1 MIMARYLEKGENA
14 MNLHIV
20 PSGKDDA
27 ILYYAVSI
35 RKGKKT
41 TSKNVSRI
49 GRLSELRKEYPDP
62 IAHFRAEAKRL
73 TDEGKSE
80 SSFEIPANLML
91 DPMKKRRIMLGYIF
105 PQSVYY
111 SLGLDTVMRGIR
123 NESKTTYDFNRI
135 MRDLIIGRVLSPLSK
150 NSTYEK
156 AFSFPE
162 PPDYDLHHVY
172 RSLSLMAEN
181 FDLIEEKAFKGM
193 KKYADVDT
201 SVTYY
206 DCTNF
211 YFETEEQDG
220 FRTYGKSKE
229 NRPNP
234 IVQMGLFLDRNGLP
248 ISMCINPGK
257 TNEQKTMIPL
267 EKLMTERFGIEKF
280 VVCAD
285 CGLSGKRNLRFNS
298 TENHGFVVTKS
309 LKKVSEEVRAKLM
322 GDDGWKR
329 FGDASGRLYSLK
341 EIREDANLRD
351 VIFYHDERFVAESDG
366 FEERIVTTYCGRMRE
381 YQRSVRERQL
391 QRAMELVSQGK
402 IRKGV
407 NQNDVRRFIVVD
419 SVTEKGEVAEKKV
432 FSIDSERF
440 EEESKYDGF
449 YAVTTDLADDPGE
462 IIRINKGRWEIE
474 ESFRIMKSDFD
485 ARPVFMS
492 REDRIRAHFLTCY
505 LAYMIFRIIEQKLNK
520 GDVRYTDAEIL
531 RTLRDYEAID
541 AESFYVGA
549 MEGKAVKALEGT
561 FGLVGSMTAFSK
573 AQFRRLVAR
582 SKKQEI

>member
-1 MIMARYLEKGENA
+1 

-41 TSKNVSRI
+41 TSKNVRRI
-49 GRLSELRKEYPDP
+49 GRLSELKKEYTDP

-73 TDEGKSE
+73 TDEGRSE
-80 SSFEIPANLML
+80 SSFDIPANLML
-91 DPMKKRRIMLGYIF
+91 DPMKRRRVMLGYIF

-111 SLGLDTVMRGIR
+111 SLGLDMVMRGIR
-123 NESKTTYDFNRI
+123 NESKATYDFNRI

-150 NSTYEK
+150 SSTYEK

-162 PPDYDLHHVY
+162 PPDYDLQHVY
-172 RSLSLMAEN
+172 RSLSLMAKN

-211 YFETEEQDG
+211 YFEIEEEDG

-267 EKLMTERFGIEKF
+267 EKMMTERFGIEKF

-309 LKKVSEEVRAKLM
+309 LKKVGEDVRARLM
-322 GDDGWKR
+322 GDGGWKR

-341 EIREDANLRD
+341 EIREDTNLRD
-351 VIFYHDERFVAESDG
+351 VIFYHDERFAMGSDG
-366 FEERIVTTYCGRMRE
+366 FEERIVTTYCGRLRE

-391 QRAMELVSQGK
+391 QRAMELVRQGK

-419 SVTEKGEVAEKKV
+419 SVTENGEVAEKKV
-432 FSIDSERF
+432 FSIDRERF
-440 EEESKYDGF
+440 EEESEYDGF
-449 YAVTTDLADDPGE
+449 YAVTTDLDDDPGE
-462 IIRINKGRWEIE
+462 IIRINRGRWEIE

-485 ARPVFMS
+485 GRPVFVS

-505 LAYMIFRIIEQKLNK
+505 LAFMIFRIIEQKLNK
-520 GDVRYTDAEIL
+520 GDVRYTDPEIL

-549 MEGKAVKALEGT
+549 MEGKAVRALEST
-561 FGLVGSMTAFSK
+561 FGLVGSMTALSK

-582 SKKQEI
+582 SKKEKI

>member
-1 MIMARYLEKGENA
+1 

-41 TSKNVSRI
+41 TSKNVRRI
-49 GRLSELRKEYPDP
+49 GRLSELKKEYTDP

-91 DPMKKRRIMLGYIF
+91 DPMKKRRVMLGYIF

-111 SLGLDTVMRGIR
+111 SLGLDMVMRGIR
-123 NESKTTYDFNRI
+123 NESKVTYDFNRI

-150 NSTYEK
+150 SSTYEK

-162 PPDYDLHHVY
+162 PPDYDLQHVY
-172 RSLSLMAEN
+172 RSLSLMAKN

-211 YFETEEQDG
+211 YFEIEEEDG

-248 ISMCINPGK
+248 ISMCINPGR

-309 LKKVSEEVRAKLM
+309 LKKVSEDVRARLM
-322 GDDGWKR
+322 GDGGWKR

-351 VIFYHDERFVAESDG
+351 VIFYHDERFAMGSDG
-366 FEERIVTTYCGRMRE
+366 FEERIVTTYCGRLRE

-391 QRAMELVSQGK
+391 QRAMELVRQGK

-419 SVTEKGEVAEKKV
+419 SVTENGEVAEKKV
-432 FSIDSERF
+432 FSIDRERF
-440 EEESKYDGF
+440 EEESEYDGF
-449 YAVTTDLADDPGE
+449 YAVTTDLDDDPGE
-462 IIRINKGRWEIE
+462 IIRINRGRWEIE

-485 ARPVFMS
+485 GRPVFVS

-505 LAYMIFRIIEQKLNK
+505 LAFMIFRIIEQKLNK
-520 GDVRYTDAEIL
+520 GDVRYTDPEIL

-541 AESFYVGA
+541 AENFYVGA
-549 MEGKAVKALEGT
+549 MEGKAVRALEST
-561 FGLVGSMTAFSK
+561 FGLVGSMTALSK

-582 SKKQEI
+582 SKKEKI

>member
-1 MIMARYLEKGENA
+1 

-41 TSKNVSRI
+41 TSKNVRRI
-49 GRLSELRKEYPDP
+49 GRLSELKKEYTDP

-73 TDEGKSE
+73 TDEGRSE

-91 DPMKKRRIMLGYIF
+91 DPMKKRRVMLGYIF

-111 SLGLDTVMRGIR
+111 SLGLDMVMRGIR
-123 NESKTTYDFNRI
+123 NESKATYDFNRI

-150 NSTYEK
+150 SSTYEK

-162 PPDYDLHHVY
+162 PPDYDLQHVY
-172 RSLSLMAEN
+172 RSLSLMAKS

-211 YFETEEQDG
+211 YFEIEEEDG

-248 ISMCINPGK
+248 ISMCINPGR

-309 LKKVSEEVRAKLM
+309 LKKVSEDVRARLM
-322 GDDGWKR
+322 GDGGWKR

-351 VIFYHDERFVAESDG
+351 VIFYHDERFAMGSDG
-366 FEERIVTTYCGRMRE
+366 FEERIVTTYCGRLRE

-391 QRAMELVSQGK
+391 QRAMELIRQGK

-419 SVTEKGEVAEKKV
+419 SVTENGEVAEKKV
-432 FSIDSERF
+432 FSIDRERF
-440 EEESKYDGF
+440 EEESEYDGF
-449 YAVTTDLADDPGE
+449 YAVTTDLDDDPGE
-462 IIRINKGRWEIE
+462 IIRINRGRWEIE

-485 ARPVFMS
+485 GRPVFVS

-505 LAYMIFRIIEQKLNK
+505 LAFMIFRIIEQKLNK
-520 GDVRYTDAEIL
+520 GDVRYTDPEIL

-549 MEGKAVKALEGT
+549 MEGKAVRALEST
-561 FGLVGSMTAFSK
+561 FGLVGSMTALSK

-582 SKKQEI
+582 TKKEKI

>member
-1 MIMARYLEKGENA
+1 

-41 TSKNVSRI
+41 TSKNVRRI
-49 GRLSELRKEYPDP
+49 GRLSELKKEYTDP

-73 TDEGKSE
+73 TDEGRSE

-91 DPMKKRRIMLGYIF
+91 DPMKKRRVMLGYIF

-111 SLGLDTVMRGIR
+111 SLGLDMVMRGIR
-123 NESKTTYDFNRI
+123 NESKATYDFNRI

-150 NSTYEK
+150 SSTYEK

-162 PPDYDLHHVY
+162 PPDYDLQHVY
-172 RSLSLMAEN
+172 RSLSLMAKN

-211 YFETEEQDG
+211 YFEIEEEDG

-234 IVQMGLFLDRNGLP
+234 IVQMGIFLDRNGLP
-248 ISMCINPGK
+248 ISMCINPGR

-309 LKKVSEEVRAKLM
+309 LKRVSEDVRARLM
-322 GDDGWKR
+322 GDGGWKR

-351 VIFYHDERFVAESDG
+351 VIFYHDERFAMGSDG
-366 FEERIVTTYCGRMRE
+366 FEERIVTTYCGRLRE

-391 QRAMELVSQGK
+391 QRAMELVRQGK

-419 SVTEKGEVAEKKV
+419 SVTENGEVAEKKV
-432 FSIDSERF
+432 FSIDRERF
-440 EEESKYDGF
+440 EEESEYDGF
-449 YAVTTDLADDPGE
+449 YAVTTDLDDDPGE
-462 IIRINKGRWEIE
+462 IIRINRGRWEIE

-485 ARPVFMS
+485 GRPVFVS

-505 LAYMIFRIIEQKLNK
+505 LAFMIFRIIEQKLNK
-520 GDVRYTDAEIL
+520 GDVRYTDPEIL
-531 RTLRDYEAID
+531 RTLRDYEAVD

-549 MEGKAVKALEGT
+549 MEGKA
-561 FGLVGSMTAFSK
+561 
-573 AQFRRLVAR
+573 AR
-582 SKKQEI
+582 GA

>member
-1 MIMARYLEKGENA
+1 

-41 TSKNVSRI
+41 TSKNVRRI
-49 GRLSELRKEYPDP
+49 GRLSELKKEYTDP

-73 TDEGKSE
+73 TDEGRSE

-91 DPMKKRRIMLGYIF
+91 DPMKKRRVMLGYIF

-111 SLGLDTVMRGIR
+111 SLGLDMVMRGIR
-123 NESKTTYDFNRI
+123 NESKATYDFNRI

-150 NSTYEK
+150 SSTYEK

-162 PPDYDLHHVY
+162 PPDYDLQHVY
-172 RSLSLMAEN
+172 RSLSLMAKS

-211 YFETEEQDG
+211 YFEIEEEDG

-248 ISMCINPGK
+248 ISMCINPGR

-309 LKKVSEEVRAKLM
+309 LKKVSEDVRARLM
-322 GDDGWKR
+322 GDGGWKR

-351 VIFYHDERFVAESDG
+351 VIFYHDERFAMGSDG
-366 FEERIVTTYCGRMRE
+366 FEERIVTTYCGRLRE

-391 QRAMELVSQGK
+391 QRAMELVRQGK

-419 SVTEKGEVAEKKV
+419 SVTENGEVAEKKV
-432 FSIDSERF
+432 FSIDRERF
-440 EEESKYDGF
+440 EEESEYDGF
-449 YAVTTDLADDPGE
+449 YAVTTDLDDDPGE
-462 IIRINKGRWEIE
+462 IIRINRGRWEIE

-485 ARPVFMS
+485 GRPVFVS

-505 LAYMIFRIIEQKLNK
+505 LAFMIFRIIEQKLNK
-520 GDVRYTDAEIL
+520 GDVRYTDPEIL

-541 AESFYVGA
+541 AENFYVGA
-549 MEGKAVKALEGT
+549 MEGKAVRALEST

-582 SKKQEI
+582 SKKEKI

>member
-1 MIMARYLEKGENA
+1 

-41 TSKNVSRI
+41 TSKNVRRI
-49 GRLSELRKEYPDP
+49 GRLSELKKEYTDP

-73 TDEGKSE
+73 TDEGRSE

-91 DPMKKRRIMLGYIF
+91 DPMKKRRVMLGYIF

-111 SLGLDTVMRGIR
+111 SLGLDMVMRGIR
-123 NESKTTYDFNRI
+123 NESKATYDFNRI

-150 NSTYEK
+150 SSTYEK

-162 PPDYDLHHVY
+162 PPDYDLQHVY
-172 RSLSLMAEN
+172 RSLSLMAKN

-211 YFETEEQDG
+211 YFEIEEEDG

-248 ISMCINPGK
+248 ISMCINPGR

-309 LKKVSEEVRAKLM
+309 LKKVSEDVRARLM
-322 GDDGWKR
+322 GDGGWKR

-341 EIREDANLRD
+341 EIREDPNLRD
-351 VIFYHDERFVAESDG
+351 VIFYHDERFAMGSDG
-366 FEERIVTTYCGRMRE
+366 FEERIVTTYCGRLRE

-391 QRAMELVSQGK
+391 QRAMELVRQGK

-419 SVTEKGEVAEKKV
+419 SVTENGEVAEKKV
-432 FSIDSERF
+432 FSIDRERF
-440 EEESKYDGF
+440 EEESEYDGF
-449 YAVTTDLADDPGE
+449 YAVTTDLDDDPGE
-462 IIRINKGRWEIE
+462 IIRINRGRWEIE

-485 ARPVFMS
+485 GRPVFVS

-505 LAYMIFRIIEQKLNK
+505 LAFMIFRIIEQKLNK
-520 GDVRYTDAEIL
+520 GDVRYTDPEIL

-541 AESFYVGA
+541 AENFYVGA
-549 MEGKAVKALEGT
+549 MEGKAVRALEST

-582 SKKQEI
+582 SKKEKI

>member
-1 MIMARYLEKGENA
+1 

-41 TSKNVSRI
+41 TSKNVRRI
-49 GRLSELRKEYPDP
+49 GRLSELKKEYTDP

-73 TDEGKSE
+73 TDEGRSE

-91 DPMKKRRIMLGYIF
+91 DPMKKRRVMLGYIF

-111 SLGLDTVMRGIR
+111 SLGLDMVMRGIR
-123 NESKTTYDFNRI
+123 NESKVTYDFNRI
-135 MRDLIIGRVLSPLSK
+135 MRDLVIGRVLSPLSK
-150 NSTYEK
+150 SSTYEK

-162 PPDYDLHHVY
+162 PPDYDLQHVY
-172 RSLSLMAEN
+172 RSLSLMAKN

-211 YFETEEQDG
+211 YFEIEEEDG

-248 ISMCINPGK
+248 ISMCINPGR

-267 EKLMTERFGIEKF
+267 EKMMTERFGIEKF

-309 LKKVSEEVRAKLM
+309 LKKVSEDVRARLM
-322 GDDGWKR
+322 GDGGWKR

-351 VIFYHDERFVAESDG
+351 VIFYHDERFAMGSDG
-366 FEERIVTTYCGRMRE
+366 FEERIVTTYCGRLRE

-391 QRAMELVSQGK
+391 QRAMELIRQGK

-419 SVTEKGEVAEKKV
+419 SVTENGEVAEKKV
-432 FSIDSERF
+432 FSIDRERF
-440 EEESKYDGF
+440 EEESEYDGF
-449 YAVTTDLADDPGE
+449 YAVTTDLDDDPGE
-462 IIRINKGRWEIE
+462 IIRINRGRWEIE

-485 ARPVFMS
+485 GRPVFVS

-505 LAYMIFRIIEQKLNK
+505 LAFMIFRIIEQKLNK
-520 GDVRYTDAEIL
+520 GDVRYTDPEIL

-549 MEGKAVKALEGT
+549 MEGKAVRALEST

-582 SKKQEI
+582 SKKEKI

>member
-1 MIMARYLEKGENA
+1 

-49 GRLSELRKEYPDP
+49 GRLSELKKEYGDP

-73 TDEGKSE
+73 TEEGKSE
-80 SSFEIPANLML
+80 ASFEIPADLML
-91 DPMKKRRIMLGYIF
+91 DPTKKRRIMLGYIF
-105 PQSVYY
+105 PQTVYY
-111 SLGLDTVMRGIR
+111 SLGLDSIMRGIR
-123 NESKTTYDFNRI
+123 NESKVTYDFNRI

-172 RSLSLMAEN
+172 RSLSLMSKS

-211 YFETEEQDG
+211 YFEIEEEDG

-248 ISMCINPGK
+248 VSMCINPGK

-285 CGLSGKRNLRFNS
+285 GGLSGKRNLRFNS

-309 LKKVSEEVRAKLM
+309 LKKAGKDVRERLM
-322 GDDGWKR
+322 GDGGWKR
-329 FGDASGRLYSLK
+329 FGDVSGRLYSLK
-341 EIREDANLRD
+341 EIREDANLMD
-351 VIFYHDERFVAESDG
+351 DIFYHDEKFAAESDG
-366 FEERIVTTYCGRMRE
+366 FVERIVTTYCGRLRE

-391 QRAMELVSQGK
+391 ERAMDLVREGK
-402 IRKGV
+402 LRKGV

-419 SVTEKGEVAEKKV
+419 SVTENGEVAEKKL
-432 FSIDSERF
+432 FSIDRERF

-449 YAVTTDLADDPGE
+449 YAVTTDLDDDPGE
-462 IIRINKGRWEIE
+462 IIRINRGRWEIE
-474 ESFRIMKSDFD
+474 ESFRIMKSDFNG
-485 ARPVFMS
+485 RPVFMS

-505 LAYMIFRIIEQKLNK
+505 LAFMIFRIIEQKLNK
-520 GDVRYTDAEIL
+520 GEVKYTDAEIL
-531 RTLRDYEAID
+531 RTLKDYEAVD
-541 AESFYVGA
+541 MESFYVGA
-549 MEGKAVKALEGT
+549 MEGKAVRALEST

-573 AQFRRLVAR
+573 AKFRRLEEAVWTPP
-582 SKKQEI
+582 

>member
-1 MIMARYLEKGENA
+1 

-41 TSKNVSRI
+41 TSKNVRRI
-49 GRLSELRKEYPDP
+49 GRLSELKKEYTDP

-80 SSFEIPANLML
+80 PSFEIPANVML
-91 DPMKKRRIMLGYIF
+91 DPMKKRRVMLGYIF

-111 SLGLDTVMRGIR
+111 SLGLDMVMRGIR
-123 NESKTTYDFNRI
+123 NESKATYDFNRI

-150 NSTYEK
+150 SSTYEK

-162 PPDYDLHHVY
+162 PPDYDLQHVY
-172 RSLSLMAEN
+172 RSLSLMAKN

-211 YFETEEQDG
+211 YFEIEEEDG

-248 ISMCINPGK
+248 ISMGINPGR

-267 EKLMTERFGIEKF
+267 EKMMTERFGIEKF

-309 LKKVSEEVRAKLM
+309 LKKVSEDVRARLM
-322 GDDGWKR
+322 GDGGWKR

-351 VIFYHDERFVAESDG
+351 VIFYHDERFAMGSDG
-366 FEERIVTTYCGRMRE
+366 FEERIVTTYCGRLRE

-391 QRAMELVSQGK
+391 QRAMELVRQGK

-419 SVTEKGEVAEKKV
+419 SVTENGEVAEKKV
-432 FSIDSERF
+432 FSIDRERF
-440 EEESKYDGF
+440 EEESEYDGF
-449 YAVTTDLADDPGE
+449 YAVTTDLDDDPGE
-462 IIRINKGRWEIE
+462 IIRINRGRWEIE

-485 ARPVFMS
+485 GRPVFVS

-505 LAYMIFRIIEQKLNK
+505 LAFMIFRIIEQKLNK
-520 GDVRYTDAEIL
+520 GDVRYTDPEIL

-541 AESFYVGA
+541 AENFYVGA
-549 MEGKAVKALEGT
+549 MEGKAVRALEST

-582 SKKQEI
+582 SKKEKI

>member
-1 MIMARYLEKGENA
+1 

-41 TSKNVSRI
+41 TSKNVRRI
-49 GRLSELRKEYPDP
+49 GRLSELKKEYTDP

-73 TDEGKSE
+73 TDEGRSE

-91 DPMKKRRIMLGYIF
+91 DPMKRRRVMLGYIF

-111 SLGLDTVMRGIR
+111 SLGLDMVMRGIR
-123 NESKTTYDFNRI
+123 NESKATYDFNRI
-135 MRDLIIGRVLSPLSK
+135 MRDLVIGRVLSPLSK
-150 NSTYEK
+150 SSTYEK

-162 PPDYDLHHVY
+162 PPDYDLQHVY
-172 RSLSLMAEN
+172 RSLSLMAKN

-211 YFETEEQDG
+211 YFEIEDEDG

-248 ISMCINPGK
+248 ISMCINPGR

-309 LKKVSEEVRAKLM
+309 LKKVSEDVRARLM
-322 GDDGWKR
+322 GDGGWKR

-351 VIFYHDERFVAESDG
+351 VIFYHDERFAMGSDG
-366 FEERIVTTYCGRMRE
+366 FEERIVTTYCGRLRE

-391 QRAMELVSQGK
+391 QRAMELIRQGK

-419 SVTEKGEVAEKKV
+419 SVTENGEVAEKKV
-432 FSIDSERF
+432 FSIDRERF
-440 EEESKYDGF
+440 EEESEYDGF
-449 YAVTTDLADDPGE
+449 YAVTTDLDDDPTE
-462 IIRINKGRWEIE
+462 IIRINRGRWEIE

-485 ARPVFMS
+485 GRPVFVS

-505 LAYMIFRIIEQKLNK
+505 LAFMIFRIIEQKLNK
-520 GDVRYTDAEIL
+520 GDVRYTDPEIL

-549 MEGKAVKALEGT
+549 MEGKAVRALEST

-582 SKKQEI
+582 SKKEKI

>member
-1 MIMARYLEKGENA
+1 

-41 TSKNVSRI
+41 TSKNVRRI
-49 GRLSELRKEYPDP
+49 GRLSELKKEYTDP

-73 TDEGKSE
+73 TDEGRSE
-80 SSFEIPANLML
+80 SSFEIPANVML
-91 DPMKKRRIMLGYIF
+91 DPMKKRRVMLGYIF

-111 SLGLDTVMRGIR
+111 SLGLDMVMRGIR
-123 NESKTTYDFNRI
+123 NESKATYDFNRI

-150 NSTYEK
+150 SSTYEK

-162 PPDYDLHHVY
+162 PPDYDLQHVY
-172 RSLSLMAEN
+172 RSLSLMAKS
-181 FDLIEEKAFKGM
+181 FDHIEEKAFKGM

-211 YFETEEQDG
+211 YFEIEEEDG

-248 ISMCINPGK
+248 ISMCINPGR

-309 LKKVSEEVRAKLM
+309 LKKVSEDVRARLM
-322 GDDGWKR
+322 GDGGWKR

-351 VIFYHDERFVAESDG
+351 VIFYHDEKFAMGSDG
-366 FEERIVTTYCGRMRE
+366 FEERIVTTYCGRLRE

-391 QRAMELVSQGK
+391 QRAMELIRQGK

-419 SVTEKGEVAEKKV
+419 SVTENGEVAEKKV
-432 FSIDSERF
+432 FSIDRERF
-440 EEESKYDGF
+440 EEESEYDGF
-449 YAVTTDLADDPGE
+449 YAVTTDLDDDPGE
-462 IIRINKGRWEIE
+462 IIRINRGRWEIE

-485 ARPVFMS
+485 GRPVFVS

-505 LAYMIFRIIEQKLNK
+505 LAFMIFRIIEQKLNK
-520 GDVRYTDAEIL
+520 GDVRYTDPEIL

-549 MEGKAVKALEGT
+549 MEGKAVRALEST

-582 SKKQEI
+582 SKKEKI

>member
-1 MIMARYLEKGENA
+1 

-41 TSKNVSRI
+41 TSKNVRRI
-49 GRLSELRKEYPDP
+49 GRLSELKKEYTDP

-73 TDEGKSE
+73 TDEGRSE

-91 DPMKKRRIMLGYIF
+91 DPMKRRRVMLGYIF

-111 SLGLDTVMRGIR
+111 SLGLNTVMRGIR
-123 NESKTTYDFNRI
+123 NESKATYDFNRI
-135 MRDLIIGRVLSPLSK
+135 MRDLVIGRVLSPLSK
-150 NSTYEK
+150 SSTYEK

-162 PPDYDLHHVY
+162 PPDYDLQHVY
-172 RSLSLMAEN
+172 RSLSLMAKN

-211 YFETEEQDG
+211 YFEIEEEDG

-248 ISMCINPGK
+248 ISMCINPGR

-267 EKLMTERFGIEKF
+267 EKMMTERFGIEKF

-309 LKKVSEEVRAKLM
+309 LKKVSEDVRARLM
-322 GDDGWKR
+322 GDGGWKR

-351 VIFYHDERFVAESDG
+351 VIFYHDEKFAMGSDG
-366 FEERIVTTYCGRMRE
+366 FEERIVTTYCGRLRE

-391 QRAMELVSQGK
+391 QRAMELVRQGK

-419 SVTEKGEVAEKKV
+419 SVTENGEVAEKKV
-432 FSIDSERF
+432 FSIDRERF
-440 EEESKYDGF
+440 EEESEYDGF
-449 YAVTTDLADDPGE
+449 YAVTTDLDDDPGE
-462 IIRINKGRWEIE
+462 IIRINRGRWEIE

-485 ARPVFMS
+485 GRPVFVS

-505 LAYMIFRIIEQKLNK
+505 LAFMIFRIIEQKLNK
-520 GDVRYTDAEIL
+520 GDVRYTDPEIL

-549 MEGKAVKALEGT
+549 MEGKAVRALEST

-582 SKKQEI
+582 SKKEKI

>member
-1 MIMARYLEKGENA
+1 

-35 RKGKKT
+35 RKGEKT
-41 TSKNVSRI
+41 TSKNVRRI
-49 GRLSELRKEYPDP
+49 GRLSELKKEYTDP

-73 TDEGKSE
+73 TDEGRSE

-91 DPMKKRRIMLGYIF
+91 DPMKKRRVMLGYIF

-111 SLGLDTVMRGIR
+111 SLGLDMVMRGIR
-123 NESKTTYDFNRI
+123 NESKATYDFNRI

-150 NSTYEK
+150 SSTYEK

-162 PPDYDLHHVY
+162 PPDYDLQHVY
-172 RSLSLMAEN
+172 RSLSLMAKS

-211 YFETEEQDG
+211 YFEIEEEDG

-248 ISMCINPGK
+248 ISMCINPGR

-309 LKKVSEEVRAKLM
+309 LKRVSEDVRARLM
-322 GDDGWKR
+322 GDGGWKR

-351 VIFYHDERFVAESDG
+351 VIFYHDERFAMGSDG
-366 FEERIVTTYCGRMRE
+366 FEERIVTTYCGRLRE

-391 QRAMELVSQGK
+391 QRAMELVRQGK

-419 SVTEKGEVAEKKV
+419 SVTENGEVAEKKV
-432 FSIDSERF
+432 FSIDRERF
-440 EEESKYDGF
+440 EEESEYDGF
-449 YAVTTDLADDPGE
+449 YAVTTDLDDDPGE
-462 IIRINKGRWEIE
+462 IIRINRGRWEIE

-485 ARPVFMS
+485 GRPVFVS

-505 LAYMIFRIIEQKLNK
+505 LAFMIFRIIEQKLNK
-520 GDVRYTDAEIL
+520 GDVRYTDPEIL

-541 AESFYVGA
+541 AENFYVGA
-549 MEGKAVKALEGT
+549 MEGKAVRALEST
-561 FGLVGSMTAFSK
+561 FGLVGSMTALSK

-582 SKKQEI
+582 SKKEKI

>member
-1 MIMARYLEKGENA
+1 

-41 TSKNVSRI
+41 TSKNVRRI
-49 GRLSELRKEYPDP
+49 GRLSELKKEYTDP

-73 TDEGKSE
+73 TDEGRSE

-91 DPMKKRRIMLGYIF
+91 DPMKKRRVMLGYIF

-111 SLGLDTVMRGIR
+111 SLGLDMVMRGIR
-123 NESKTTYDFNRI
+123 NESKATYDFNRI

-150 NSTYEK
+150 SSTYEK

-162 PPDYDLHHVY
+162 PPDYDLQHVY
-172 RSLSLMAEN
+172 RSLSLMAKS

-211 YFETEEQDG
+211 YFEIEEEDG

-234 IVQMGLFLDRNGLP
+234 IVQMGIFLDRNGLP

-309 LKKVSEEVRAKLM
+309 LKKVSEDVRARLM
-322 GDDGWKR
+322 GDGGWKR

-351 VIFYHDERFVAESDG
+351 VIFYHDERFAMGSDG
-366 FEERIVTTYCGRMRE
+366 FEERIVTTYCGRLRE

-391 QRAMELVSQGK
+391 QRAMELVRQGK

-419 SVTEKGEVAEKKV
+419 SVTENGEVAEKKV
-432 FSIDSERF
+432 FSIDRERF
-440 EEESKYDGF
+440 EEESEYDGF
-449 YAVTTDLADDPGE
+449 YAVTTDLDDDPGE
-462 IIRINKGRWEIE
+462 IIRINRGRWEIE

-485 ARPVFMS
+485 GRPVFVS

-505 LAYMIFRIIEQKLNK
+505 LAFMIFRIIEQKLNK
-520 GDVRYTDAEIL
+520 GDVRYTDPEIL

-541 AESFYVGA
+541 AENFYVGA
-549 MEGKAVKALEGT
+549 MEGKAVRALEST

-582 SKKQEI
+582 SKKEKI

>member
-1 MIMARYLEKGENA
+1 

-41 TSKNVSRI
+41 TSKNVRRI
-49 GRLSELRKEYPDP
+49 GRLSELKKEYTDP

-73 TDEGKSE
+73 TDEGRSE

-91 DPMKKRRIMLGYIF
+91 DPMKKRRVMLGYIF

-111 SLGLDTVMRGIR
+111 SLGLDMVMRGIR
-123 NESKTTYDFNRI
+123 NESKATYDFNRI

-150 NSTYEK
+150 SSTYEK

-162 PPDYDLHHVY
+162 PPDYDLQHVY
-172 RSLSLMAEN
+172 RSLSLMAKN

-211 YFETEEQDG
+211 YFEIEEEDG

-248 ISMCINPGK
+248 ISMCINPGR

-309 LKKVSEEVRAKLM
+309 LKKVSEDVRARLM
-322 GDDGWKR
+322 GDGGWKR

-351 VIFYHDERFVAESDG
+351 VIFYHDERFAMGSDG
-366 FEERIVTTYCGRMRE
+366 FEERIVTTYCGRLRE

-391 QRAMELVSQGK
+391 QRAMELVRQGK

-419 SVTEKGEVAEKKV
+419 SVTENGEVAEKKV
-432 FSIDSERF
+432 FSIDRERF
-440 EEESKYDGF
+440 EEESEYDGF
-449 YAVTTDLADDPGE
+449 YAVTTDLDDDPGE
-462 IIRINKGRWEIE
+462 IIRINRGRWEIE

-485 ARPVFMS
+485 GRPVFVS

-505 LAYMIFRIIEQKLNK
+505 LAFMIFRIIEQKLNK
-520 GDVRYTDAEIL
+520 GDVRYTDPEIL

-541 AESFYVGA
+541 AENFYVGA
-549 MEGKAVKALEGT
+549 MEGKAVRALEST
-561 FGLVGSMTAFSK
+561 FGLVCSMTAFSK

-582 SKKQEI
+582 SKKEKI

>member
-1 MIMARYLEKGENA
+1 

-27 ILYYAVSI
+27 IIYFGVSI

-41 TSKNVSRI
+41 TSKNVRRI
-49 GRLSELRKEYPDP
+49 GRLSELKKEYTDP

-80 SSFEIPANLML
+80 PSFEIPANVML
-91 DPMKKRRIMLGYIF
+91 DPMKKRRVMLGYIF

-111 SLGLDTVMRGIR
+111 SLGLDMVMRGIR
-123 NESKTTYDFNRI
+123 NESKATYDFNRI

-150 NSTYEK
+150 SSTYEK

-162 PPDYDLHHVY
+162 PPDYDLQHVY
-172 RSLSLMAEN
+172 RSLSLMAKSFN
-181 FDLIEEKAFKGM
+181 LIEEKAFKGM

-211 YFETEEQDG
+211 YFEIEEEDG

-248 ISMCINPGK
+248 ISMCINPGR

-309 LKKVSEEVRAKLM
+309 LKKVSEDVRARLM
-322 GDDGWKR
+322 GDGGWKR

-351 VIFYHDERFVAESDG
+351 VIFYHDERFAMGSDG
-366 FEERIVTTYCGRMRE
+366 FEERIVTTYCGRLRE

-391 QRAMELVSQGK
+391 QRAMELIRQGK

-419 SVTEKGEVAEKKV
+419 SVTENGEVAEKKV
-432 FSIDSERF
+432 FSIDRERF
-440 EEESKYDGF
+440 EEESEYDGF
-449 YAVTTDLADDPGE
+449 YAVTTDLDDDPGE
-462 IIRINKGRWEIE
+462 IIRINRGRWEIE

-485 ARPVFMS
+485 GRPVFVS

-505 LAYMIFRIIEQKLNK
+505 LAFMIFRIIEQKLNK
-520 GDVRYTDAEIL
+520 GDVRYTDPEIL

-549 MEGKAVKALEGT
+549 MEGKAVRALEST
-561 FGLVGSMTAFSK
+561 FGLVGSMTALSK

-582 SKKQEI
+582 SKKEKI

>member
-1 MIMARYLEKGENA
+1 

-41 TSKNVSRI
+41 TSKNVRRI
-49 GRLSELRKEYPDP
+49 GRLSELKKEYTDP

-73 TDEGKSE
+73 TDEGRSE

-91 DPMKKRRIMLGYIF
+91 DPMKKRRVMLGYIF

-111 SLGLDTVMRGIR
+111 SLGLDMVMRGIR
-123 NESKTTYDFNRI
+123 NESKATYDFNRI

-150 NSTYEK
+150 SSTYEK

-162 PPDYDLHHVY
+162 PSDYDLQHVY
-172 RSLSLMAEN
+172 RSLSLMAKN

-211 YFETEEQDG
+211 YFEIEEEDG

-248 ISMCINPGK
+248 ISMCINPGR

-309 LKKVSEEVRAKLM
+309 LKKVSEDVRARLM
-322 GDDGWKR
+322 GDGGWKR

-351 VIFYHDERFVAESDG
+351 VIFYHDERFAMGSDG
-366 FEERIVTTYCGRMRE
+366 FEERIVTTYCGRLRE

-391 QRAMELVSQGK
+391 QRAMELVRQGK

-419 SVTEKGEVAEKKV
+419 SVTENGEVAEKKV
-432 FSIDSERF
+432 FSIDRERF
-440 EEESKYDGF
+440 EEESEYDGF
-449 YAVTTDLADDPGE
+449 YAVTTDLDDDPGE
-462 IIRINKGRWEIE
+462 IIRINRGRWEIE

-485 ARPVFMS
+485 GRPVFVS

-505 LAYMIFRIIEQKLNK
+505 LAFMIFRIIEQKLNK
-520 GDVRYTDAEIL
+520 GDVRYTDPEIL

-541 AESFYVGA
+541 AENFYVGA
-549 MEGKAVKALEGT
+549 MEGKAVRALEST

-582 SKKQEI
+582 SKKEKI

>member
-1 MIMARYLEKGENA
+1 

-41 TSKNVSRI
+41 TSKNVRRI
-49 GRLSELRKEYPDP
+49 GRLSELKKEYTDP

-73 TDEGKSE
+73 TDEGRSE

-91 DPMKKRRIMLGYIF
+91 DPMKKRRVMLGYIF

-111 SLGLDTVMRGIR
+111 SLGLDMVMRGIR
-123 NESKTTYDFNRI
+123 NESKVTYDFNRI
-135 MRDLIIGRVLSPLSK
+135 MRDLVIGRVLSPLSK
-150 NSTYEK
+150 SSTYEK

-162 PPDYDLHHVY
+162 PPDYDLQHVY
-172 RSLSLMAEN
+172 RSLSLMAKN

-211 YFETEEQDG
+211 YFEIEEEDG

-309 LKKVSEEVRAKLM
+309 LKKVSEDVRARLM
-322 GDDGWKR
+322 GDGGWKR

-341 EIREDANLRD
+341 KIREDANLRD
-351 VIFYHDERFVAESDG
+351 VIFYHDEKFAMGSDG
-366 FEERIVTTYCGRMRE
+366 FEERIVTTYCGRLRE

-391 QRAMELVSQGK
+391 QRAMELVRQGK

-419 SVTEKGEVAEKKV
+419 SVTENGEVAEKKV
-432 FSIDSERF
+432 FSIDRERF
-440 EEESKYDGF
+440 EEESEYDGF
-449 YAVTTDLADDPGE
+449 YAVTTDLDDDPGE
-462 IIRINKGRWEIE
+462 IIRINRGRWEIE

-485 ARPVFMS
+485 GRPVFVS

-505 LAYMIFRIIEQKLNK
+505 LAFMIFRIIEQKLNK
-520 GDVRYTDAEIL
+520 GDVRYTDPEIL

-549 MEGKAVKALEGT
+549 MEGKAVRALEST

-582 SKKQEI
+582 SKKEKI

>member
-1 MIMARYLEKGENA
+1 

-41 TSKNVSRI
+41 TSKNVRRI
-49 GRLSELRKEYPDP
+49 GRLSELKKEYTDP

-73 TDEGKSE
+73 TDEGRSE

-91 DPMKKRRIMLGYIF
+91 DPMKKRRVMLGYIF

-111 SLGLDTVMRGIR
+111 SLGLDMVMRGIR
-123 NESKTTYDFNRI
+123 NESKATYDFNRI

-150 NSTYEK
+150 SSTYEK

-162 PPDYDLHHVY
+162 PPDYDLQHVY
-172 RSLSLMAEN
+172 RSLSLMAKS

-211 YFETEEQDG
+211 YFEIEEEDG

-248 ISMCINPGK
+248 ISMCINPGR

-309 LKKVSEEVRAKLM
+309 LKKVSEDVRARLM
-322 GDDGWKR
+322 GDGGWKR

-351 VIFYHDERFVAESDG
+351 VIFYHDERFSMGSDG
-366 FEERIVTTYCGRMRE
+366 FEERIVTTYCGRLRE

-391 QRAMELVSQGK
+391 QRAMELVRQGK

-419 SVTEKGEVAEKKV
+419 SVTENGEVAEKKV
-432 FSIDSERF
+432 FSIDRERF
-440 EEESKYDGF
+440 EEESEYDGF
-449 YAVTTDLADDPGE
+449 YAVTTDLDDDPGE
-462 IIRINKGRWEIE
+462 IIRINRGRWEIE

-485 ARPVFMS
+485 GRPVFVS

-505 LAYMIFRIIEQKLNK
+505 LAFMIFRIIEQKLNK
-520 GDVRYTDAEIL
+520 GDVRYTDPEIL

-541 AESFYVGA
+541 AENFYVGA
-549 MEGKAVKALEGT
+549 MEGKAVRALEST
-561 FGLVGSMTAFSK
+561 FGLVGSMTALSK

-582 SKKQEI
+582 SKKEKI

>member
-1 MIMARYLEKGENA
+1 

-41 TSKNVSRI
+41 TSKNVRRI
-49 GRLSELRKEYPDP
+49 GRLSELKKEYTDP

-73 TDEGKSE
+73 TDEGRSE

-91 DPMKKRRIMLGYIF
+91 DPMKKRRVMLGYIF

-111 SLGLDTVMRGIR
+111 SLGLDMVMRGIR
-123 NESKTTYDFNRI
+123 NESKATYDFNRI

-150 NSTYEK
+150 SSTYEK

-162 PPDYDLHHVY
+162 PPDYDLQHVY
-172 RSLSLMAEN
+172 RSLSLMAKS

-211 YFETEEQDG
+211 YFEIEEEDG

-267 EKLMTERFGIEKF
+267 EKMMTERFGIEKF

-309 LKKVSEEVRAKLM
+309 LKKVSEDVRARLM
-322 GDDGWKR
+322 GDGGWKR

-351 VIFYHDERFVAESDG
+351 VIFYHDERFAMGSDG
-366 FEERIVTTYCGRMRE
+366 FEERIVTTYCGRLRE

-391 QRAMELVSQGK
+391 QRAMELVRQGK

-419 SVTEKGEVAEKKV
+419 SVTENGEVAEKKV
-432 FSIDSERF
+432 FSIDRERF
-440 EEESKYDGF
+440 EEESEYDGF
-449 YAVTTDLADDPGE
+449 YAVTTDLDDDPGE
-462 IIRINKGRWEIE
+462 IIRINRGRWEIE

-485 ARPVFMS
+485 GRPVFVS

-505 LAYMIFRIIEQKLNK
+505 LAFMIFRIIEQKLNK
-520 GDVRYTDAEIL
+520 GDVRYTDPEIL

-541 AESFYVGA
+541 AENFYVGA
-549 MEGKAVKALEGT
+549 MEGKAVRALEST
-561 FGLVGSMTAFSK
+561 FGLVGSMTALSK

-582 SKKQEI
+582 SKKEKI

>member
-1 MIMARYLEKGENA
+1 

-41 TSKNVSRI
+41 TSKNVRRI
-49 GRLSELRKEYPDP
+49 GRLSELKKEYTDP

-73 TDEGKSE
+73 TDEGRSE

-91 DPMKKRRIMLGYIF
+91 DPMKKRRVMLGYIF

-111 SLGLDTVMRGIR
+111 SLGLDMVMRGIR
-123 NESKTTYDFNRI
+123 NESKATYDFNRI

-150 NSTYEK
+150 SSTYEK

-162 PPDYDLHHVY
+162 PPDYDLQHVY
-172 RSLSLMAEN
+172 RSLSLMAKN

-211 YFETEEQDG
+211 YFEIEEEDG

-248 ISMCINPGK
+248 ISMCINPGR

-309 LKKVSEEVRAKLM
+309 LKKVSEDVRARLM
-322 GDDGWKR
+322 GDGGWKR

-351 VIFYHDERFVAESDG
+351 VIFYHDEKFAMGSDG
-366 FEERIVTTYCGRMRE
+366 FEERIVTTYCGRLRE

-391 QRAMELVSQGK
+391 QRAMELVRQGK
-402 IRKGV
+402 IRKGI

-419 SVTEKGEVAEKKV
+419 SVTENGEVAEKKV
-432 FSIDSERF
+432 FSIDRERF
-440 EEESKYDGF
+440 EEESEYDGF
-449 YAVTTDLADDPGE
+449 YAVTTDLDDDPGE
-462 IIRINKGRWEIE
+462 IIRINRGRWEIE

-485 ARPVFMS
+485 GRPVFVS

-505 LAYMIFRIIEQKLNK
+505 LAFMIFRIIEQKLNK
-520 GDVRYTDAEIL
+520 GDVRYTDPEIL

-541 AESFYVGA
+541 AENFYVGA
-549 MEGKAVKALEGT
+549 MEGKAVRALEST
-561 FGLVGSMTAFSK
+561 FGLVGSMTALSK

-582 SKKQEI
+582 SKKEKI

>member
-1 MIMARYLEKGENA
+1 

-41 TSKNVSRI
+41 TSKNVRRI
-49 GRLSELRKEYPDP
+49 GRLSELKKEYTDP

-73 TDEGKSE
+73 TDEGRSE

-91 DPMKKRRIMLGYIF
+91 DPMKKRRVMLGYIF

-111 SLGLDTVMRGIR
+111 SLGLDMVMRGIR
-123 NESKTTYDFNRI
+123 NESKATYDFNRI
-135 MRDLIIGRVLSPLSK
+135 MRDLVIGRVLSPLSK
-150 NSTYEK
+150 SSTYEK

-162 PPDYDLHHVY
+162 PPDYDLQHVY
-172 RSLSLMAEN
+172 RSLSLMAKS

-211 YFETEEQDG
+211 YFEIEEEDG

-248 ISMCINPGK
+248 ISMCINPGR

-309 LKKVSEEVRAKLM
+309 LKKVSEDVRARLM
-322 GDDGWKR
+322 GDGGWKR

-351 VIFYHDERFVAESDG
+351 VIFYHDERFAMGSDG
-366 FEERIVTTYCGRMRE
+366 FEERIVTTYCGRLRE

-391 QRAMELVSQGK
+391 QRAMELVRQGK

-419 SVTEKGEVAEKKV
+419 SVTENGEVAEKKV
-432 FSIDSERF
+432 FSIDRERF
-440 EEESKYDGF
+440 EEESEYDGF
-449 YAVTTDLADDPGE
+449 YAVTTDLDDDPGE
-462 IIRINKGRWEIE
+462 IIRINRGRWEIE

-485 ARPVFMS
+485 GRPVFVS

-505 LAYMIFRIIEQKLNK
+505 LAFMIFRIIEQKLNK
-520 GDVRYTDAEIL
+520 GDVRYTDPEIL

-549 MEGKAVKALEGT
+549 MEGKAVRALEST
-561 FGLVGSMTAFSK
+561 FGLVGSMTALSK

-582 SKKQEI
+582 SKKEKI

>member
-1 MIMARYLEKGENA
+1 

-41 TSKNVSRI
+41 TSKNVRRI
-49 GRLSELRKEYPDP
+49 GRLSELKKEYTDP

-73 TDEGKSE
+73 TDEGRSE

-91 DPMKKRRIMLGYIF
+91 DPMKKRRVMLGYIF

-111 SLGLDTVMRGIR
+111 SLGLDMVMRGIR
-123 NESKTTYDFNRI
+123 NESKATYDFNRI

-150 NSTYEK
+150 SSTYEK

-162 PPDYDLHHVY
+162 PPDYDLQHVY
-172 RSLSLMAEN
+172 RSLSLMAKS

-211 YFETEEQDG
+211 YFEIEEEDG

-267 EKLMTERFGIEKF
+267 EKLMKERFGIEKF

-309 LKKVSEEVRAKLM
+309 LKKVSEDVRARLM
-322 GDDGWKR
+322 GDGGWKR

-351 VIFYHDERFVAESDG
+351 VIFYHDERFAMGSDG
-366 FEERIVTTYCGRMRE
+366 FEERIVTTYCGRLRE

-391 QRAMELVSQGK
+391 QRAMELVRQGK

-419 SVTEKGEVAEKKV
+419 SVTENGEVAEKKV
-432 FSIDSERF
+432 FSIDRERF
-440 EEESKYDGF
+440 EEESEYDGF
-449 YAVTTDLADDPGE
+449 YAVTTDLDDDPGE
-462 IIRINKGRWEIE
+462 IIRINRGRWEIE

-485 ARPVFMS
+485 GRPVFVS

-505 LAYMIFRIIEQKLNK
+505 LAFMIFRIIEQKLNK
-520 GDVRYTDAEIL
+520 GDVRYTDPEIL

-541 AESFYVGA
+541 AENFYVGA
-549 MEGKAVKALEGT
+549 MEGKAVRALEST
-561 FGLVGSMTAFSK
+561 FGLVGSMTALSK

-582 SKKQEI
+582 SKKEKI

>member
-1 MIMARYLEKGENA
+1 

-41 TSKNVSRI
+41 TSKNVRRI
-49 GRLSELRKEYPDP
+49 GRLSELKKEYTDP

-73 TDEGKSE
+73 TDEGRSE

-91 DPMKKRRIMLGYIF
+91 DPMKKRRVMLGYIF

-111 SLGLDTVMRGIR
+111 SLGLDMVMRGIR
-123 NESKTTYDFNRI
+123 NESKATYDFNRI

-150 NSTYEK
+150 SSTYEK

-162 PPDYDLHHVY
+162 PPDYDLQHVY
-172 RSLSLMAEN
+172 RSLSLMAKS

-211 YFETEEQDG
+211 YFEIEEEDG

-248 ISMCINPGK
+248 ISMCINPGR

-309 LKKVSEEVRAKLM
+309 LKKVSEDVRARLM
-322 GDDGWKR
+322 GDGGWKR

-351 VIFYHDERFVAESDG
+351 VIFYHDEKFAMGSDG
-366 FEERIVTTYCGRMRE
+366 FEERIVTTYCGRLRE

-391 QRAMELVSQGK
+391 QRAMELVRQGK

-419 SVTEKGEVAEKKV
+419 SVTENGEVAEKKV
-432 FSIDSERF
+432 FSIDRERF
-440 EEESKYDGF
+440 EEESEYDGF
-449 YAVTTDLADDPGE
+449 YAVTTDLDDDPGE
-462 IIRINKGRWEIE
+462 IIRINRGRWEIE

-485 ARPVFMS
+485 GRPVFVS

-505 LAYMIFRIIEQKLNK
+505 LAFMIFRIIEQKLNK
-520 GDVRYTDAEIL
+520 GDVRYTDPEIL

-541 AESFYVGA
+541 AENFYVGA
-549 MEGKAVKALEGT
+549 MEGKAVRALEST
-561 FGLVGSMTAFSK
+561 FGLVGSMTALSK

-582 SKKQEI
+582 SKKEKI

>member
-1 MIMARYLEKGENA
+1 

-41 TSKNVSRI
+41 TSKNVRRI
-49 GRLSELRKEYPDP
+49 GRLSELKKEYTDP

-80 SSFEIPANLML
+80 SSFEIPANVML
-91 DPMKKRRIMLGYIF
+91 DPMKKRRVMLGYIF

-111 SLGLDTVMRGIR
+111 SLGLDMVMRGIR
-123 NESKTTYDFNRI
+123 NESKATYDFNRI

-150 NSTYEK
+150 SSTYEK

-162 PPDYDLHHVY
+162 PPDYDLQHVY
-172 RSLSLMAEN
+172 RSLSLMAKS

-211 YFETEEQDG
+211 YFEIEEEDG

-248 ISMCINPGK
+248 ISMCINPGR

-309 LKKVSEEVRAKLM
+309 LKKVSEDVRARLM
-322 GDDGWKR
+322 GDGGWKR

-351 VIFYHDERFVAESDG
+351 VIFYHDERFAMGSDG
-366 FEERIVTTYCGRMRE
+366 FEERIVTTYCGRLRE

-391 QRAMELVSQGK
+391 QRAMELVRQGK

-419 SVTEKGEVAEKKV
+419 SVTENGEVAEKKV
-432 FSIDSERF
+432 FSIDRERF
-440 EEESKYDGF
+440 EEESEYDGF
-449 YAVTTDLADDPGE
+449 YAVTTDLDDDPGE
-462 IIRINKGRWEIE
+462 IIRINRGRWEIE

-485 ARPVFMS
+485 GRPVFVS

-505 LAYMIFRIIEQKLNK
+505 LAFMIFRIIEQKLNK
-520 GDVRYTDAEIL
+520 GDVRYTDPEIL

-549 MEGKAVKALEGT
+549 MEGKAVRALEST
-561 FGLVGSMTAFSK
+561 FGLVGSMTALSK

-582 SKKQEI
+582 SKKEKI

>member
-1 MIMARYLEKGENA
+1 

-41 TSKNVSRI
+41 TSKNVRRI
-49 GRLSELRKEYPDP
+49 GRLSELKKEYTDP

-73 TDEGKSE
+73 TDEGRSE

-91 DPMKKRRIMLGYIF
+91 DPMKRRRVMLGYIF

-111 SLGLDTVMRGIR
+111 SLGLDMVMRGIR
-123 NESKTTYDFNRI
+123 NESKATYDFNRI

-150 NSTYEK
+150 SSTYEK

-162 PPDYDLHHVY
+162 PPDYDLQHVY
-172 RSLSLMAEN
+172 RSLSLMAKS

-211 YFETEEQDG
+211 YFEIEEEDG

-248 ISMCINPGK
+248 ISMCINPGR

-309 LKKVSEEVRAKLM
+309 LKKVSEDVRARLM
-322 GDDGWKR
+322 GDGGWKR

-341 EIREDANLRD
+341 KIREDANLRD
-351 VIFYHDERFVAESDG
+351 VIFYHDERFAMGSDG
-366 FEERIVTTYCGRMRE
+366 FEERIVTTYCGRLRE

-391 QRAMELVSQGK
+391 QRAMELVRQGK

-419 SVTEKGEVAEKKV
+419 SVTENGEVAEKKV
-432 FSIDSERF
+432 FSIDRERF
-440 EEESKYDGF
+440 EEESEYDGF
-449 YAVTTDLADDPGE
+449 YAVTTDLDDDPGE

-485 ARPVFMS
+485 GRPVFVS

-505 LAYMIFRIIEQKLNK
+505 LAFMIFRIIEQKLNK
-520 GDVRYTDAEIL
+520 GDVRYTDPEIL

-541 AESFYVGA
+541 AESFYIGA
-549 MEGKAVKALEGT
+549 MEGKAVRALEST
-561 FGLVGSMTAFSK
+561 FGLVGSMTALSK

-582 SKKQEI
+582 SKKEKI

>member
-1 MIMARYLEKGENA
+1 

-41 TSKNVSRI
+41 TSKNVRRI
-49 GRLSELRKEYPDP
+49 GRLSELKKEYTDP

-73 TDEGKSE
+73 TDEGRSE

-91 DPMKKRRIMLGYIF
+91 DPMKRRRVMLGYIF

-111 SLGLDTVMRGIR
+111 SLGLNTVMRGIR
-123 NESKTTYDFNRI
+123 NESKVTYDFNRI

-150 NSTYEK
+150 SSTYEK

-162 PPDYDLHHVY
+162 PPDYDLQHVY
-172 RSLSLMAEN
+172 RSLSLMAKN

-211 YFETEEQDG
+211 YFEIEEEDG

-248 ISMCINPGK
+248 ISMCINPGR

-267 EKLMTERFGIEKF
+267 EKMMTERFGIEKF

-309 LKKVSEEVRAKLM
+309 LKKVSEDVRARLM
-322 GDDGWKR
+322 GDGGWKR

-351 VIFYHDERFVAESDG
+351 VIFYHDEKFAMGSDG
-366 FEERIVTTYCGRMRE
+366 FEERIVTTYCGRLRE

-391 QRAMELVSQGK
+391 QRAMELIRQGK

-419 SVTEKGEVAEKKV
+419 SVTENGEVAEKKV
-432 FSIDSERF
+432 FSIDRERF
-440 EEESKYDGF
+440 EEESEYDGF
-449 YAVTTDLADDPGE
+449 YAVTTDLDDDPGE
-462 IIRINKGRWEIE
+462 IIRINRGRWEIE

-485 ARPVFMS
+485 GRPVFVS

-505 LAYMIFRIIEQKLNK
+505 LAFMIFRIIEQKLNK
-520 GDVRYTDAEIL
+520 GDVRYTDPEIL

-549 MEGKAVKALEGT
+549 MEGKAVRALEST

-582 SKKQEI
+582 SKKEKI

>member
-1 MIMARYLEKGENA
+1 

-41 TSKNVSRI
+41 TSKNVRRI
-49 GRLSELRKEYPDP
+49 GRLSELKKEYTDP

-73 TDEGKSE
+73 TDEGRSE

-91 DPMKKRRIMLGYIF
+91 DPMKKRRVMLGYIF

-111 SLGLDTVMRGIR
+111 SLGLDMVMRGIR
-123 NESKTTYDFNRI
+123 NESKATYDFNRI

-150 NSTYEK
+150 SSTYEK

-162 PPDYDLHHVY
+162 PPDYDLQHVY
-172 RSLSLMAEN
+172 RSLSLMAKS

-211 YFETEEQDG
+211 YFEIEEEDG

-248 ISMCINPGK
+248 ISMCINPGR

-267 EKLMTERFGIEKF
+267 EKMMTERFGIEKF

-309 LKKVSEEVRAKLM
+309 LKKVSEDVRARLM
-322 GDDGWKR
+322 GDGGWKR

-341 EIREDANLRD
+341 EIREDTNLRD
-351 VIFYHDERFVAESDG
+351 VIFYHDEKFAMGSDG
-366 FEERIVTTYCGRMRE
+366 FEERIVTTYCGRLRE

-391 QRAMELVSQGK
+391 QRAMELVRQGK

-419 SVTEKGEVAEKKV
+419 SVTENGEVAEKKV
-432 FSIDSERF
+432 FSIDRERF
-440 EEESKYDGF
+440 EEESEYDGF
-449 YAVTTDLADDPGE
+449 YAVTTDLDDDPGE
-462 IIRINKGRWEIE
+462 IIRINRGRWEIE

-485 ARPVFMS
+485 GRPVFVS

-505 LAYMIFRIIEQKLNK
+505 LAFMIFRIIEQKLNK
-520 GDVRYTDAEIL
+520 GDVRYTDPEIL

-549 MEGKAVKALEGT
+549 MEGKAVRALEST

-582 SKKQEI
+582 SKKEKI

>member
-1 MIMARYLEKGENA
+1 

-35 RKGKKT
+35 RKGKTT
-41 TSKNVSRI
+41 TSKNVRRI
-49 GRLSELRKEYPDP
+49 GRLSELKKEYTDP

-73 TDEGKSE
+73 TDEGRSE

-91 DPMKKRRIMLGYIF
+91 DPMKKRRVMLGYIF

-111 SLGLDTVMRGIR
+111 SLGLDMVMRGIR
-123 NESKTTYDFNRI
+123 NESKATYDFNRI

-150 NSTYEK
+150 SSTYEK

-162 PPDYDLHHVY
+162 PPDYDLQHVY
-172 RSLSLMAEN
+172 RSLSLMAKS

-211 YFETEEQDG
+211 YFEIEEEDG

-248 ISMCINPGK
+248 ISMCINPGR

-309 LKKVSEEVRAKLM
+309 LKKVSEDVRARLM
-322 GDDGWKR
+322 GDGGWKR

-351 VIFYHDERFVAESDG
+351 VIFYHDERFAMGSDG
-366 FEERIVTTYCGRMRE
+366 FEERIVTTYCGRLRE

-391 QRAMELVSQGK
+391 QRAMELVRQGK
-402 IRKGV
+402 IRKGI

-419 SVTEKGEVAEKKV
+419 SVTENGEVAEKKV
-432 FSIDSERF
+432 FSIDRERF
-440 EEESKYDGF
+440 EEESEYDGF
-449 YAVTTDLADDPGE
+449 YAVTTDLDDDPGE
-462 IIRINKGRWEIE
+462 IIRINRGRWEIE

-485 ARPVFMS
+485 GRPVFVS

-505 LAYMIFRIIEQKLNK
+505 LAFMIFRIIEQKLNK
-520 GDVRYTDAEIL
+520 GDVRYTDPEIL

-541 AESFYVGA
+541 AENFYVGA
-549 MEGKAVKALEGT
+549 MEGKAVRALEST
-561 FGLVGSMTAFSK
+561 FGLVGSMTALSK

-582 SKKQEI
+582 SKKEKI

>member
-1 MIMARYLEKGENA
+1 

-41 TSKNVSRI
+41 TSKNVRRI
-49 GRLSELRKEYPDP
+49 GRLSELKKEYTDP

-73 TDEGKSE
+73 TDEGRSE

-91 DPMKKRRIMLGYIF
+91 DPMKKRRVMLGYIF

-111 SLGLDTVMRGIR
+111 SLGLDMVMRGIR
-123 NESKTTYDFNRI
+123 NESKATYDFNRI

-150 NSTYEK
+150 SSTYEK

-162 PPDYDLHHVY
+162 PPDYDLQHVY
-172 RSLSLMAEN
+172 RSLSLMAKN

-211 YFETEEQDG
+211 YFEIEEEDG

-248 ISMCINPGK
+248 ISMCINPGRM
-257 TNEQKTMIPL
+257 NEQKTMIPL

-309 LKKVSEEVRAKLM
+309 LKKVSEDVRARLM
-322 GDDGWKR
+322 GDGGWKR

-351 VIFYHDERFVAESDG
+351 VIFYHDERFAMGSDG
-366 FEERIVTTYCGRMRE
+366 FEERIVTTYCGRLRE

-391 QRAMELVSQGK
+391 QRAMELVRQGK

-419 SVTEKGEVAEKKV
+419 SVTENGEVAEKKV
-432 FSIDSERF
+432 FSIDRERF
-440 EEESKYDGF
+440 EEESEYDGF
-449 YAVTTDLADDPGE
+449 YAVTTDLDDDPGE
-462 IIRINKGRWEIE
+462 IIRINRGRWEIE

-485 ARPVFMS
+485 GRPVFVS

-505 LAYMIFRIIEQKLNK
+505 LAFMIFRIIEQKLNK
-520 GDVRYTDAEIL
+520 GDVRYTDPEIL

-541 AESFYVGA
+541 AENFYVGA
-549 MEGKAVKALEGT
+549 MEGKAVRALEST

-582 SKKQEI
+582 SKKEKI

>member
-1 MIMARYLEKGENA
+1 

-35 RKGKKT
+35 RKGEKT
-41 TSKNVSRI
+41 TSKNVRRI
-49 GRLSELRKEYPDP
+49 GRLSELKKEYTDP

-73 TDEGKSE
+73 TDEGRSE

-91 DPMKKRRIMLGYIF
+91 DPMKKRRVMLGYIF

-111 SLGLDTVMRGIR
+111 SLGLDMVMRGIR
-123 NESKTTYDFNRI
+123 NESKATYDFNRI

-150 NSTYEK
+150 SSTYEK

-162 PPDYDLHHVY
+162 PPDYDLQHVY
-172 RSLSLMAEN
+172 RSLSLMAKS

-211 YFETEEQDG
+211 YFEIEEEDG

-248 ISMCINPGK
+248 ISMCINPGR

-309 LKKVSEEVRAKLM
+309 LKKVSEDVRARLM
-322 GDDGWKR
+322 GDGGWKR
-329 FGDASGRLYSLK
+329 FGDVSGRLYSLK

-351 VIFYHDERFVAESDG
+351 VIFYHDERFAMGSDG
-366 FEERIVTTYCGRMRE
+366 FEERIVTTYCGRLRE

-391 QRAMELVSQGK
+391 QRAMELVRQGK

-419 SVTEKGEVAEKKV
+419 SVTENGEVAEKKV
-432 FSIDSERF
+432 FSIDRERF
-440 EEESKYDGF
+440 EEESEYDGF
-449 YAVTTDLADDPGE
+449 YAVTTDLDDDPGE
-462 IIRINKGRWEIE
+462 IIRINRGRWEIE

-485 ARPVFMS
+485 GRPVFVS

-505 LAYMIFRIIEQKLNK
+505 LAFMIFRIIEQKLNK
-520 GDVRYTDAEIL
+520 GDVRYTDPEIL

-549 MEGKAVKALEGT
+549 MEGKAVRALEST

-582 SKKQEI
+582 SKKEKI

>member
-1 MIMARYLEKGENA
+1 

-41 TSKNVSRI
+41 TSKNVRRI
-49 GRLSELRKEYPDP
+49 GRLSELKKEYTDP

-73 TDEGKSE
+73 TDEGRSE

-91 DPMKKRRIMLGYIF
+91 DPMKRRRVMLGYIF

-111 SLGLDTVMRGIR
+111 SLGLDMVMRGIR
-123 NESKTTYDFNRI
+123 NESKATYDFNRI
-135 MRDLIIGRVLSPLSK
+135 MRDLVIGRVLSPLSK
-150 NSTYEK
+150 SSTYEK

-162 PPDYDLHHVY
+162 PPDYDLQHVY
-172 RSLSLMAEN
+172 RSLSLMAKS

-211 YFETEEQDG
+211 YFEIEEEDG

-248 ISMCINPGK
+248 ISMCINPGR

-309 LKKVSEEVRAKLM
+309 LKKVSEDVRARLM
-322 GDDGWKR
+322 GDGGWKR

-341 EIREDANLRD
+341 KIREDANLRD
-351 VIFYHDERFVAESDG
+351 VIFYHDEKFAMGSDG
-366 FEERIVTTYCGRMRE
+366 FEERIVTTYCGRLRE

-391 QRAMELVSQGK
+391 QRAMELVRQGK

-419 SVTEKGEVAEKKV
+419 SVTENGEVAEKKV
-432 FSIDSERF
+432 FSIDRERF
-440 EEESKYDGF
+440 EEESEYDGF
-449 YAVTTDLADDPGE
+449 YAVTTDLDDDPGE
-462 IIRINKGRWEIE
+462 IIRINRGRWEIE

-485 ARPVFMS
+485 GRPVFVS

-505 LAYMIFRIIEQKLNK
+505 LAFMIFRIIEQKLNK
-520 GDVRYTDAEIL
+520 GDVRYTDLEIL

-549 MEGKAVKALEGT
+549 MEGKAVRALEST
-561 FGLVGSMTAFSK
+561 FGLVGSMTALSK

-582 SKKQEI
+582 SKKEMLMSMLICTFSPV

>member
-1 MIMARYLEKGENA
+1 

-41 TSKNVSRI
+41 TSKNVRRI
-49 GRLSELRKEYPDP
+49 GRLSELKKEYTDP

-73 TDEGKSE
+73 TDEGRSE

-91 DPMKKRRIMLGYIF
+91 DPMKKRRVMLGYIF

-111 SLGLDTVMRGIR
+111 SLGLDMVMRGIR
-123 NESKTTYDFNRI
+123 NESKATYDFNRI

-150 NSTYEK
+150 SSTYEK

-162 PPDYDLHHVY
+162 PPDYDLQHVY
-172 RSLSLMAEN
+172 RSLSLMAKS

-211 YFETEEQDG
+211 YFESEEEDG

-248 ISMCINPGK
+248 ISMCINPGR

-309 LKKVSEEVRAKLM
+309 LKKVSEDVRARLM
-322 GDDGWKR
+322 GDGGWKR

-351 VIFYHDERFVAESDG
+351 VIFYHDERFAMGSDG
-366 FEERIVTTYCGRMRE
+366 FEERIVTTYCGRLRE

-391 QRAMELVSQGK
+391 QRAMELVRQGK

-419 SVTEKGEVAEKKV
+419 SVTENGEVAEKKV
-432 FSIDSERF
+432 FSIDRERF
-440 EEESKYDGF
+440 EEESEYDGF
-449 YAVTTDLADDPGE
+449 YAVTTDLDDDPGE
-462 IIRINKGRWEIE
+462 IIRINRGRWEIE

-485 ARPVFMS
+485 GRPVFVS

-505 LAYMIFRIIEQKLNK
+505 LAFMIFRIIEQKLNK
-520 GDVRYTDAEIL
+520 GDVRYTDPEIL

-549 MEGKAVKALEGT
+549 MEGKAVRALEST
-561 FGLVGSMTAFSK
+561 FGLAGSMTAFSK

-582 SKKQEI
+582 SKKE

>member
-1 MIMARYLEKGENA
+1 

-41 TSKNVSRI
+41 TSKNVRRI
-49 GRLSELRKEYPDP
+49 GRLSELKKEYTDP

-73 TDEGKSE
+73 TDEGRSE

-91 DPMKKRRIMLGYIF
+91 DPMKKRRVMLGYIF

-111 SLGLDTVMRGIR
+111 SLGLDMVMRGIR
-123 NESKTTYDFNRI
+123 NESKATYDFNRI

-150 NSTYEK
+150 SSTYEK

-162 PPDYDLHHVY
+162 PPDYDLQHVY
-172 RSLSLMAEN
+172 RSLSLMAKN

-211 YFETEEQDG
+211 YFEIEEEDG

-248 ISMCINPGK
+248 ISMCINPGRM
-257 TNEQKTMIPL
+257 NEQKTMIPL
-267 EKLMTERFGIEKF
+267 EKMMTERFGIEKF

-309 LKKVSEEVRAKLM
+309 LKKVSEDVRARLM
-322 GDDGWKR
+322 GDGGWKR

-351 VIFYHDERFVAESDG
+351 VIFYHDERFAMGSDG
-366 FEERIVTTYCGRMRE
+366 FEERIVTTYCGRLRE

-391 QRAMELVSQGK
+391 QRAMELVRQGK
-402 IRKGV
+402 IRKCV

-419 SVTEKGEVAEKKV
+419 SVTENGEVAEKKV
-432 FSIDSERF
+432 FSIDRERF
-440 EEESKYDGF
+440 EEESEYDGF
-449 YAVTTDLADDPGE
+449 YAVTTDLDDDPGE
-462 IIRINKGRWEIE
+462 IIRINRGRWEIE

-485 ARPVFMS
+485 GRPVFVS

-505 LAYMIFRIIEQKLNK
+505 LAFMIFRIIEQKLNK
-520 GDVRYTDAEIL
+520 GDVRYTDPEIL

-541 AESFYVGA
+541 AENFYVGA
-549 MEGKAVKALEGT
+549 MEGKAVRALEST

-582 SKKQEI
+582 SKKEKI

>member
-1 MIMARYLEKGENA
+1 

-41 TSKNVSRI
+41 TSKNVRRI
-49 GRLSELRKEYPDP
+49 GRLSELKKEYTDP

-73 TDEGKSE
+73 TDEGRSE

-91 DPMKKRRIMLGYIF
+91 DPMKKRRVMLGYIF

-111 SLGLDTVMRGIR
+111 SLGLDMVMRGIR
-123 NESKTTYDFNRI
+123 NESKATYDFNRI

-150 NSTYEK
+150 SSTYEK

-162 PPDYDLHHVY
+162 PPDYDLQHVY
-172 RSLSLMAEN
+172 RSLSLMAKN

-211 YFETEEQDG
+211 YFEIEEEDG

-248 ISMCINPGK
+248 ISMCINPGR

-309 LKKVSEEVRAKLM
+309 LKKVSEDVRARLM
-322 GDDGWKR
+322 GDGGWKR

-351 VIFYHDERFVAESDG
+351 VIFYHDERFAMGSDG
-366 FEERIVTTYCGRMRE
+366 FEERIVTTYCGRLRE

-391 QRAMELVSQGK
+391 QRAMELVRQGK

-419 SVTEKGEVAEKKV
+419 SVTENGEVAEKKV
-432 FSIDSERF
+432 FSIDRERF
-440 EEESKYDGF
+440 EEESEYDGF
-449 YAVTTDLADDPGE
+449 YAVTTDLDDDPAE
-462 IIRINKGRWEIE
+462 IIRINRGRWEIE

-485 ARPVFMS
+485 GRPVFVS

-505 LAYMIFRIIEQKLNK
+505 LAFMIFRIIEQKLNK
-520 GDVRYTDAEIL
+520 GDVRYTDPEIL

-541 AESFYVGA
+541 AENFYVGA
-549 MEGKAVKALEGT
+549 MEGKAVRALEST
-561 FGLVGSMTAFSK
+561 FGLVGSMTALSK

-582 SKKQEI
+582 SKKEKI